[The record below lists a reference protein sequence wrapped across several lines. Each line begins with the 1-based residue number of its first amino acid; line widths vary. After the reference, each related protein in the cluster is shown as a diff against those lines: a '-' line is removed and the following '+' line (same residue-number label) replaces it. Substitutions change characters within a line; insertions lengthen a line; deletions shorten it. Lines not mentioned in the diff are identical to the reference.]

1 MSSSFN
7 MKKTGVV
14 IGKGAD
20 QKIVLGFK
28 PRHVKVFNITDGIKS
43 EKVDSMPAAK
53 AVSEAANGDATY
65 ADHIVMEA
73 DGFTMK
79 AALAV
84 AAKELHYVA
93 EEGKNE

>member
-1 MSSSFN
+1 MSSSLN

-14 IGKGAD
+14 VGKGAD
-20 QKIVLGFK
+20 LKIVIGFK
-28 PRHVKVFNITDGIKS
+28 PRHVKVFNVTDGIKS
-43 EKVDSMPAAK
+43 EKSDTMPLLK

-65 ADHIVMEA
+65 ADHIQLNA

-84 AAKELHYVA
+84 SAKELHYIA

>member
-14 IGKGAD
+14 VGKGAD

-43 EKVDSMPAAK
+43 EKSDSMPLAK
-53 AVSEAANGDATY
+53 AVTEAIDGATTY
-65 ADHIVMEA
+65 SDHIVMEA

-84 AAKELHYVA
+84 AAKELHYIA